1 MSPTKALLEGLKA
14 HYRKP
19 GTDQDGEILVTEVT
33 APGSHRSCDLLRVGM
48 WPSRGLGID
57 VHELKVSRSD
67 WLRELHDPGKA
78 DAWWRYCS
86 RFWIVATPGV
96 VSREEMPKGW
106 GLMLPPARSNARRF
120 RVVVPAAE
128 REPMV
133 DLPLL
138 VEILRRADNTRLAEM
153 DQLRKAHRT
162 ELYTKVKAARRAA
175 NGEVPDSATRQKL
188 QAVEELERVLGASI
202 RKLAW
207 GTDLPL
213 EYITPEELVTAVRE
227 YTHNHVALQRR
238 AEDLRKQ
245 EERLRRGLERA
256 LRDLDPGPSKRS
268 DAA

>member
-1 MSPTKALLEGLKA
+1 EGA
-14 HYRKP
+14 
-19 GTDQDGEILVTEVT
+19 ILVTGVP
-33 APGSHRSCDLLRVGM
+33 APGSPRSGDRLRVGM

-57 VHELKVSRSD
+57 LHELKVSRSD

-153 DQLRKAHRT
+153 DQIG
-162 ELYTKVKAARRAA
+162 RA
-175 NGEVPDSATRQKL
+175 SCR
-188 QAVEELERVLGASI
+188 
-202 RKLAW
+202 
-207 GTDLPL
+207 
-213 EYITPEELVTAVRE
+213 
-227 YTHNHVALQRR
+227 
-238 AEDLRKQ
+238 
-245 EERLRRGLERA
+245 ERLEM
-256 LRDLDPGPSKRS
+256 LR
-268 DAA
+268 